1 MGYFEYFVYPQNQN
15 ISLEQ
20 LAIALTKNSDSID
33 LLCKTEAREY
43 IYSDCVRIFGILRE
57 IEPVRIPE
65 GTKDIVIGTSIHNFC
80 DRLSVVEKLRFK
92 PICRCLDD
100 IVLSFNKENLNKT
113 YKDYFMDSPIVING
127 KEHFVMLK
135 EEINELKEETHGE
148 KNTERKDTGINRTL
162 GERRDRGL

>member
-15 ISLEQ
+15 ISLEK

-65 GTKDIVIGTSIHNFC
+65 GTKGIVIGTSIHNFC

-92 PICRCLDD
+92 PVCRCLDH
-100 IVLSFNKENLNKT
+100 IVLSCNGENQNKSYE
-113 YKDYFMDSPIVING
+113 DYFKDSPIVING
-127 KEHFVMLK
+127 TIHFVKLNEEMSEL
-135 EEINELKEETHGE
+135 EEIYGE
-148 KNTERKDTGINRTL
+148 KNTERKDTGTNRTL
-162 GERRDRGL
+162 RERRERSL